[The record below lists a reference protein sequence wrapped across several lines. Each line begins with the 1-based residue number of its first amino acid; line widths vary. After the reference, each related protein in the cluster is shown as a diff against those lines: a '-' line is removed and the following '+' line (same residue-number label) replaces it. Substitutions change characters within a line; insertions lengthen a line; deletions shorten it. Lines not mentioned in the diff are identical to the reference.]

1 MAASGKPSFPKD
13 QNQIPMPILA
23 QDGANTTVKISPSGS
38 DTASAAITAKV
49 VRIAVTA
56 NMNIEFN
63 AAAVATTSLYMPANS
78 IEYFSFIT
86 GQTVHAI
93 GTGDVYITPMA

>member
-1 MAASGKPSFPKD
+1 MAFTLPHFPKGD
-13 QNQIPMPILA
+13 HGAPIPCLA
-23 QDGANTTVKISPSGS
+23 QNGANTTVKISPAGS
-38 DTASAAITAKV
+38 DVASAAITATV

-63 AAAVATTSLYMPANS
+63 AAAVATTSLYMPANTV
-78 IEYFSFIT
+78 EYFSFVS

>member
-1 MAASGKPSFPKD
+1 MAQPAMPRDAGFP
-13 QNQIPMPILA
+13 IPVLA
-23 QDGANTTVKISPSGS
+23 QSGANSTLKISPSGS
-38 DTASAAITAKV
+38 DAASSAITARV

-63 AAAVATTSLYMPANS
+63 AAAVATTSLYMPANTV
-78 IEYFSFIT
+78 EYFSFT
-86 GQTVHAI
+86 SGQTVHAI

>member
-1 MAASGKPSFPKD
+1 MATTVNLPRDGSRAP
-13 QNQIPMPILA
+13 IPCLR
-23 QDGANTTVKISPSGS
+23 QLGANSTLKISPSGS
-38 DTASAAITAKV
+38 DAASAAVTATV

-63 AAAVATTSLYMPANS
+63 AAAVATTSLYMPANTV
-78 IEYFSFIT
+78 EYFSFIS

-93 GTGDVYITPMA
+93 GTGDVYITPVA